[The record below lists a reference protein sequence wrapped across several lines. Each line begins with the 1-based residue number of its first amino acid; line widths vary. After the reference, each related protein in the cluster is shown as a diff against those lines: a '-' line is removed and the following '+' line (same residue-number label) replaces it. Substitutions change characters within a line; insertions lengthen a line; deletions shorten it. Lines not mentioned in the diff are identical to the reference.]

1 MTPRNISI
9 RYIKQRRV
17 RLLSGLHTEASSH
30 TPCHRSFA
38 SSSQVTTSINLNT
51 DYDLEIIKKNAN
63 SSLVKTLENIID
75 MQKCLQSK
83 SSLKTKQVS
92 EESEWKRK
100 LDDYIAE
107 KNMEDAIK
115 IFRYIP
121 NHVNPQPSV
130 NLLDTYSNL
139 LTLLLSDKQYFSVTF
154 DVLLQLEDLYQIIEH
169 DVIEMEP
176 KYKHQRKNVLSK
188 FLKALADMKPKHISS
203 QKFTMI
209 LNELFNMIH
218 AMPEPFEQHI
228 HFPKLMK
235 SLLNLKSRPLKMQ
248 NIEKEIWDASLSSLK
263 RNANEISNDTYIMK
277 NYGGLLP
284 LSTYRKQQ
292 DLPFSFLLKVLVQ
305 MGKLYESKY
314 PKSLYS

>member
-1 MTPRNISI
+1 MTPCNITL
-9 RYIKQRRV
+9 RYIKQTRV
-17 RLLSGLHTEASSH
+17 KLLSGLHAEVSSNKL
-30 TPCHRSFA
+30 CHRLFA
-38 SSSQVTTSINLNT
+38 SSSQVNTSINLTT
-51 DYDLEIIKKNAN
+51 DYDLDIVKKNAN
-63 SSLVKTLENIID
+63 SSLVKALENIID

-83 SSLKTKQVS
+83 SSLKTKKVS

-100 LDDYIAE
+100 LDDSIAE
-107 KNMEDAIK
+107 KNVEDAIK

-121 NHVNPQPSV
+121 NGVNPQPSLD
-130 NLLDTYSNL
+130 LLDTYSNL
-139 LTLLLSDKQYFSVTF
+139 LTLLLSDKQYFTIAF

-169 DVIEMEP
+169 EVIEVEP
-176 KYKHQRKNVLSK
+176 KYKHQRKIVLSK
-188 FLKALADMKPKHISS
+188 FLKALGDMKPKHLSS
-203 QKFTMI
+203 QKFAMI

-218 AMPEPFEQHI
+218 AMPEPYEQHI

-248 NIEKEIWDASLSSLK
+248 KIENEIWDAALSSLK
-263 RNANEISNDTYIMK
+263 RNADEISNDKYIMK

-305 MGKLYESKY
+305 MGKLYAYKY
-314 PKSLYS
+314 PKSFYS